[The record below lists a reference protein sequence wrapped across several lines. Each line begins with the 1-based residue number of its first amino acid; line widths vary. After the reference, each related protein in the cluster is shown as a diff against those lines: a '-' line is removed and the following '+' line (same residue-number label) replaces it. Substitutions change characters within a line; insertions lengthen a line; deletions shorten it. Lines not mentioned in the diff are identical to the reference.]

1 MSSTN
6 ERTAADVRAY
16 TTSTTV
22 APTAL
27 KPRPPLKK
35 GRKVRHGHGPLGLG
49 HAQEVHG
56 LDPGLRHRPLRMLGV
71 GVARAT
77 AVRGPVKARQSS
89 PIVDG
94 AREARPAVRHAFGSS
109 PVHHPLIDLTSFCS
123 GPSRLPSPPASTP
136 AFAAV
141 IAFTFDALSI
151 HLLRCHRCYTPRAD
165 DCLPVALLHTLCV
178 VRTSVHGFTR
188 TCKSCVNGTR
198 VPTLL

>member
-22 APTAL
+22 APTTL

-56 LDPGLRHRPLRMLGV
+56 LDPGLRHRPLSLLGV

-109 PVHHPLIDLTSFCS
+109 AVQHPLIDLTSFCS
-123 GPSRLPSPPASTP
+123 GPSPP
-136 AFAAV
+136 AFAACLH
-141 IAFTFDALSI
+141 ACLRRRHSL
-151 HLLRCHRCYTPRAD
+151 HLRCIIHTSPQVS
-165 DCLPVALLHTLCV
+165 PMLHTAGRRLPARRTIAHSLC
-178 VRTSVHGFTR
+178 
-188 TCKSCVNGTR
+188 C
-198 VPTLL
+198 PY